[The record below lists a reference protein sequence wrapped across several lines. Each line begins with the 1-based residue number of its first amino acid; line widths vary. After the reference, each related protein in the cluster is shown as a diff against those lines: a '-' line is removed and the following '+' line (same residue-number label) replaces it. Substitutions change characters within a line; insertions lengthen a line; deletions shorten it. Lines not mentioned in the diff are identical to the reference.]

1 LRRLRIAAILAL
13 VALMAACGSST
24 GTGTGQTLPES
35 QNQPALTSQPIP
47 VPSGMAVPGKLMV
60 AADPTEAPLVYYD
73 HTNRFAGFSI
83 DLLGEIASEMGLK
96 LGFVNINGSQI
107 VPGFADV
114 AHRYDVGIASQ
125 PATAE
130 LTSSA
135 ATLQYLVGGLAILA
149 GSDQSQISGPGS
161 LCGFKVGADR
171 GSSGETAVLRQN
183 EGNCHNHLITYVPY
197 DDDIKGL
204 KDVRSGALQ
213 AYVQDYAV
221 ATLFVRLYNRVRLVP
236 HHFNQTPEVFL
247 FALTNTALRDA
258 AAKAFDRL
266 RRKSGAYRSLLNRWG
281 MSEGAVS

>member
-1 LRRLRIAAILAL
+1 MRRLRIAAILAL

-24 GTGTGQTLPES
+24 GQTLPGS
-35 QNQPALTSQPIP
+35 QNQPALLSQPIP

-60 AADPTEAPLVYYD
+60 AADPTEAPLVYFD

-83 DLLGEIASEMGLK
+83 ELLGEIASQMGLTP
-96 LGFVNINGSQI
+96 GVVNINGSQI

-125 PATAE
+125 PATIE
-130 LTSSA
+130 LDSSA
-135 ATLQYLVGGLAILA
+135 ATLEYLVGGLAILA
-149 GSDQSQISGPGS
+149 GSAQGQIRGPDS
-161 LCGFKVGADR
+161 LCGLRVGANR

-183 EGNCHNHLITYVPY
+183 EGKCHSTPITYLPY
-197 DDDIKGL
+197 DDDLKGL
-204 KDVRSGALQ
+204 HDVQSGALA

-221 ATLFVRLYNRVRLVP
+221 ATLFVRLFNRVRLVP

-266 RRKSGAYRSLLNRWG
+266 RKNGAYRTLLNRWG

>member
-1 LRRLRIAAILAL
+1 MRRLRIAAILAL

-24 GTGTGQTLPES
+24 GPNTGQGLPGS
-35 QNQPALTSQPIP
+35 QNQPALSSQPVP

-83 DLLGEIASEMGLK
+83 ELLGEIASQMGLK
-96 LGFVNINGSQI
+96 VGVVNINGSQI
-107 VPGFADV
+107 VPGFADA
-114 AHRYDVGIASQ
+114 AHRYDLGIASQ

-130 LTSSA
+130 LSSSA
-135 ATLQYLVGGLAILA
+135 STLDYLVGGLAILA
-149 GSDQSQISGPGS
+149 GSAQGQISGPDS
-161 LCGFKVGADR
+161 LCGLRVGANR

-183 EGNCHNHLITYVPY
+183 EGNCHGTPITYLPY
-197 DDDIKGL
+197 DDDVKGL
-204 KDVRSGALQ
+204 HDVQSGTLA

-221 ATLFVRLYNRVRLVP
+221 ASAFARIFTRVRLVP
-236 HHFNQTPEVFL
+236 HHFNRTPEVFL

-266 RRKSGAYRSLLNRWG
+266 RRGGAYKTLLNRWG